1 MRTFIIAVALFAF
14 SVPLAGAQQSRP
26 DTEAGRYVLKRVDDG
41 FLRVERESG
50 ATSLCAKR
58 DARWVCEAVADDR
71 AVLEEEI
78 DRLVRENGELAR
90 EIGRLKNRIARLEDG
105 QAPKRSPGRSDDEQP
120 LFDVPTN
127 KDVDRAMESFD
138 RMMRRL
144 LDTMKEY
151 REDQGSF

>member
-1 MRTFIIAVALFAF
+1 MRTVIFAVALLAL
-14 SVPLAGAQQSRP
+14 SVPIAGAQQARP
-26 DTEAGRYVLKRVDDG
+26 DSEAGRNILKKVEDG

-50 ATSLCAKR
+50 ATSLCRQR

-71 AVLEEEI
+71 VALEEEV

-90 EIGRLKNRIARLEDG
+90 EIGRLKERIARLEG
-105 QAPKRSPGRSDDEQP
+105 GSVSRSDDEQP

-138 RMMRRL
+138 KMMRRL
-144 LDTMKEY
+144 LDTMKEL
-151 REDQGSF
+151 REDYDQGTF